1 MAIIIELVPDLSN
14 CIETVARR
22 EHRQTVKELL
32 VTDVPDDAITEK
44 AEALRLFLE
53 GTDLRRLRAES
64 EEHLIEGRE
73 VRFIISVKNGEMRY
87 QMIVS

>member
-1 MAIIIELVPDLSN
+1 MTIELVPDLSH

-22 EHRQTVKELL
+22 EHEQTVKKLL
-32 VTDVPDDAITEK
+32 VTDVPDEGLIEK

-73 VRFIISVKNGEMRY
+73 VRFIISIKNGEMCY